1 MTRPSDFAFFRL
13 LARSASFTDAARS
26 LSMTPSA
33 VSRRLHAIESRLG
46 TELVL
51 RNTRS
56 MRLTPQGER
65 YLEAAETILRE
76 TERLEADI
84 ASRPLG
90 RLRICAS
97 FGFGRT
103 HIAPVVADF
112 ATANPDVR
120 VDLTLTDRPVS
131 IIEEGFDV
139 GIHLGLPH
147 DSRLRAPSAH
157 RNRRRRKHGRPLDAY
172 PPEDEEGREPRR
184 RSDSS
189 QQLGFGR
196 ARLVSRGTRNRAS
209 KPLGRPIPS
218 CGRAARRDSP
228 RLAHARGRLRLFRG
242 EKTFRAAARLSRRAR
257 RAFRRRGAASGF
269 LSSLTFSHGCCEN
282 HALSRIRFRHYTFS
296 LRAAR
301 EPAARQ
307 TRPETSS

>member
-13 LARSASFTDAARS
+13 LARSASLTDAARS

-33 VSRRLHAIESRLG
+33 VSRRLGAIETRLG
-46 TELVL
+46 VQLVL

-56 MRLTPQGER
+56 MRLTPEGER
-65 YLEAAETILRE
+65 YLEAAEAILAE

-112 ATANPDVR
+112 ARANPDVR

-139 GIHLGLPH
+139 GIHLGDPH
-147 DSRLRAPSAH
+147 DSRLRA
-157 RNRRRRKHGRPLDAY
+157 RKLLANDRILCASPAYLETHGRPLLPSDLARHRLIEIA
-172 PPEDEEGREPRR
+172 EDENTVGRWTLTHRKTKKVVNLAAVPVL
-184 RSDSS
+184 RSNSGSAALDWCLAG
-189 QQLGFGR
+189 LGIVLR
-196 ARLVSRGTRNRAS
+196 SRWHAAA
-209 KPLGRPIPS
+209 PL
-218 CGRAARRDSP
+218 AD
-228 RLAHARGRLRLFRG
+228 GRLEEVLPDWHMPADVYAYF
-242 EKTFRAAARLSRRAR
+242 AAKRPSAQL
-257 RAFRRRGAASGF
+257 RAFLDAM
-269 LSSLTFSHGCCEN
+269 
-282 HALSRIRFRHYTFS
+282 ALRFE
-296 LRAAR
+296 A
-301 EPAARQ
+301 
-307 TRPETSS
+307 

>member
-13 LARSASFTDAARS
+13 LARSASLTDAARS

-33 VSRRLHAIESRLG
+33 VSRRLGAIETRLG
-46 TELVL
+46 VQLVL

-56 MRLTPQGER
+56 MRLTPEGER
-65 YLEAAETILRE
+65 YLEAAEAILAE

-112 ATANPDVR
+112 ARANPDVR

-139 GIHLGLPH
+139 GIHLGDPH
-147 DSRLRAPSAH
+147 DSRLRA
-157 RNRRRRKHGRPLDAY
+157 RKLLANDRILCASPAYLETHGRPLLPSDLARHRLIEIA
-172 PPEDEEGREPRR
+172 EDENTVGRWTLTHRKTKKVVNLAAVPVL
-184 RSDSS
+184 RSNSGSAALDWCLAGLGIVLRSRWHAAAPLADGRLEEVLPDWHMPADVYAYFAAKKPSS
-189 QQLGFGR
+189 QL
-196 ARLVSRGTRNRAS
+196 
-209 KPLGRPIPS
+209 
-218 CGRAARRDSP
+218 
-228 RLAHARGRLRLFRG
+228 
-242 EKTFRAAARLSRRAR
+242 
-257 RAFRRRGAASGF
+257 RAFLDAM
-269 LSSLTFSHGCCEN
+269 
-282 HALSRIRFRHYTFS
+282 ALRFE
-296 LRAAR
+296 A
-301 EPAARQ
+301 
-307 TRPETSS
+307 

>member
-13 LARSASFTDAARS
+13 LARSASLTDAARS

-33 VSRRLHAIESRLG
+33 VSRRLVAIETRLG
-46 TELVL
+46 VQLVL

-56 MRLTPQGER
+56 MRLTPEGER
-65 YLEAAETILRE
+65 YLEAAEAILAE

-112 ATANPDVR
+112 ARANPDVR

-139 GIHLGLPH
+139 GIHLGVPH
-147 DSRLRAPSAH
+147 DSRLRA
-157 RNRRRRKHGRPLDAY
+157 RKLLANDRILCASPAYLETHGRPLLPSDLARHRLIEIA
-172 PPEDEEGREPRR
+172 EDENTVGRWTLTHRKTKKVVNLAAVPVL
-184 RSDSS
+184 RSNSGSAALDWCLAG
-189 QQLGFGR
+189 LGIVLR
-196 ARLVSRGTRNRAS
+196 SRWHAAA
-209 KPLGRPIPS
+209 PL
-218 CGRAARRDSP
+218 AD
-228 RLAHARGRLRLFRG
+228 GRLEEVLPDWHMPADVYAYF
-242 EKTFRAAARLSRRAR
+242 AAKKPSAQL
-257 RAFRRRGAASGF
+257 RAFLDAM
-269 LSSLTFSHGCCEN
+269 
-282 HALSRIRFRHYTFS
+282 ALRFE
-296 LRAAR
+296 A
-301 EPAARQ
+301 
-307 TRPETSS
+307 

>member
-13 LARSASFTDAARS
+13 LARSASLTNAARS

-33 VSRRLHAIESRLG
+33 VSRRLGAIETRLG
-46 TELVL
+46 VQLVL

-56 MRLTPQGER
+56 MRLTPEGER
-65 YLEAAETILRE
+65 YLEAAEAILAE

-112 ATANPDVR
+112 ARANPDVR

-139 GIHLGLPH
+139 GIHLGVPH
-147 DSRLRAPSAH
+147 DSRLRA
-157 RNRRRRKHGRPLDAY
+157 RKLLANDRILCASPAYLETHGRPLLPSDLARHRLIEIA
-172 PPEDEEGREPRR
+172 EDENTVGRWTLTHRKTKKVVNLAAVPVL
-184 RSDSS
+184 RSNSGSAALDWCLAG
-189 QQLGFGR
+189 LGIVLR
-196 ARLVSRGTRNRAS
+196 SRWHAAA
-209 KPLGRPIPS
+209 PL
-218 CGRAARRDSP
+218 AD
-228 RLAHARGRLRLFRG
+228 GRLEEVLPDWHMPADVYAYF
-242 EKTFRAAARLSRRAR
+242 AAKKPSAQL
-257 RAFRRRGAASGF
+257 RAFLDAM
-269 LSSLTFSHGCCEN
+269 
-282 HALSRIRFRHYTFS
+282 ALRFE
-296 LRAAR
+296 A
-301 EPAARQ
+301 
-307 TRPETSS
+307 

>member
-13 LARSASFTDAARS
+13 LAHSASLTDAARS

-33 VSRRLHAIESRLG
+33 VSRRLGAIETRLG
-46 TELVL
+46 VQLVL

-56 MRLTPQGER
+56 MRLTPEGER
-65 YLEAAETILRE
+65 YLEAAEAILAE

-112 ATANPDVR
+112 ARANPDVR

-139 GIHLGLPH
+139 GIHLGDPH
-147 DSRLRAPSAH
+147 DSRLRA
-157 RNRRRRKHGRPLDAY
+157 RKLLVNDRILCASPAYLETHGRPLLPSDLARHRLIEIA
-172 PPEDEEGREPRR
+172 EDENTVGRWTLTHRKTKKVVNLAAVPVL
-184 RSDSS
+184 RSNSGSAALDWCLAG
-189 QQLGFGR
+189 LGIVLR
-196 ARLVSRGTRNRAS
+196 SRWHAAA
-209 KPLGRPIPS
+209 PL
-218 CGRAARRDSP
+218 AD
-228 RLAHARGRLRLFRG
+228 GRLEEVLPDWHMPADVYAYF
-242 EKTFRAAARLSRRAR
+242 AAKKPSAQL
-257 RAFRRRGAASGF
+257 RAFLDAM
-269 LSSLTFSHGCCEN
+269 
-282 HALSRIRFRHYTFS
+282 ALRFE
-296 LRAAR
+296 A
-301 EPAARQ
+301 
-307 TRPETSS
+307 

>member
-13 LARSASFTDAARS
+13 LARSASLTDAARS

-33 VSRRLHAIESRLG
+33 VSRRLGAIETRLG
-46 TELVL
+46 VQLVL

-56 MRLTPQGER
+56 MRLTPEGER
-65 YLEAAETILRE
+65 YLEAAESILAE

-112 ATANPDVR
+112 ARANPDVR

-139 GIHLGLPH
+139 GIHLGDPH
-147 DSRLRAPSAH
+147 DSRLRA
-157 RNRRRRKHGRPLDAY
+157 RKLLENDRILCASPDYLETHGRPLLPSDLARHRLIEIA
-172 PPEDEEGREPRR
+172 EDENTVGRWTLTHRKTKKVVNLAAVPVL
-184 RSDSS
+184 RSNSGSAALDWCLAG
-189 QQLGFGR
+189 LGIVLR
-196 ARLVSRGTRNRAS
+196 SRWHAAA
-209 KPLGRPIPS
+209 PL
-218 CGRAARRDSP
+218 AD
-228 RLAHARGRLRLFRG
+228 GRLEEVLPDWHMPADVYAYF
-242 EKTFRAAARLSRRAR
+242 AAKKPSAQL
-257 RAFRRRGAASGF
+257 RAFLDAM
-269 LSSLTFSHGCCEN
+269 
-282 HALSRIRFRHYTFS
+282 ALRFE
-296 LRAAR
+296 A
-301 EPAARQ
+301 
-307 TRPETSS
+307 

>member
-13 LARSASFTDAARS
+13 LARSASLTDAARS

-33 VSRRLHAIESRLG
+33 VSRRLGAIETRLG
-46 TELVL
+46 VQLVL

-56 MRLTPQGER
+56 MRLTPEGER
-65 YLEAAETILRE
+65 YLEAAEAILAE

-112 ATANPDVR
+112 ARANPDVR

-139 GIHLGLPH
+139 GIHLGVPH
-147 DSRLRAPSAH
+147 DSRLRA
-157 RNRRRRKHGRPLDAY
+157 RKLLANDRILCASPAYLETHGRPLLPSDLARHRLIEIA
-172 PPEDEEGREPRR
+172 EDENTVGRWTLTHRKTKKVVNLAAVPVL
-184 RSDSS
+184 RSNSGSAALDWCLAG
-189 QQLGFGR
+189 LGIVLR
-196 ARLVSRGTRNRAS
+196 SRWHAAA
-209 KPLGRPIPS
+209 PL
-218 CGRAARRDSP
+218 AD
-228 RLAHARGRLRLFRG
+228 GRLEEVLPDWHMPADVYAYF
-242 EKTFRAAARLSRRAR
+242 AAKKPSTQL
-257 RAFRRRGAASGF
+257 RAFLDAM
-269 LSSLTFSHGCCEN
+269 
-282 HALSRIRFRHYTFS
+282 ALRFE
-296 LRAAR
+296 A
-301 EPAARQ
+301 
-307 TRPETSS
+307 

>member
-13 LARSASFTDAARS
+13 LARSASLTDAARS

-33 VSRRLHAIESRLG
+33 VSRRLGAIETRLG
-46 TELVL
+46 VQLVL

-56 MRLTPQGER
+56 MRLTPEGER
-65 YLEAAETILRE
+65 YLEAAEAILAE

-112 ATANPDVR
+112 ARANPDVR

-139 GIHLGLPH
+139 GIHLGDPH
-147 DSRLRAPSAH
+147 DSRLRA
-157 RNRRRRKHGRPLDAY
+157 RKLLANDRILCASPAYLETNGRPLLPSDLARHRLIEIA
-172 PPEDEEGREPRR
+172 EDENTVGRWTLTHRKTKKVVNLAAVPVL
-184 RSDSS
+184 RSNSGLAALDWC
-189 QQLGFGR
+189 LGGLGIVLR
-196 ARLVSRGTRNRAS
+196 SRWHAAA
-209 KPLGRPIPS
+209 PL
-218 CGRAARRDSP
+218 AD
-228 RLAHARGRLRLFRG
+228 GRLEEVLPDWHMPADVYAYF
-242 EKTFRAAARLSRRAR
+242 AAKRPSAQL
-257 RAFRRRGAASGF
+257 RAFLDAM
-269 LSSLTFSHGCCEN
+269 
-282 HALSRIRFRHYTFS
+282 ALRFK
-296 LRAAR
+296 A
-301 EPAARQ
+301 
-307 TRPETSS
+307 

>member
-103 HIAPVVADF
+103 HIAPVVAEF

-139 GIHLGLPH
+139 GIHLGDPH
-147 DSRLRAPSAH
+147 DSRLRA
-157 RNRRRRKHGRPLDAY
+157 RKLLANDRILCASPAYLETHGRPLLPSDLARHRLIEIA
-172 PPEDEEGREPRR
+172 EDENTVGRWTLTHRKTKKVVNLAAVPVL
-184 RSDSS
+184 RSNSGSAALDWCLAG
-189 QQLGFGR
+189 LGIVLR
-196 ARLVSRGTRNRAS
+196 SRWHAAA
-209 KPLGRPIPS
+209 PL
-218 CGRAARRDSP
+218 AD
-228 RLAHARGRLRLFRG
+228 GRLEEVLPDWHMPADVYAYF
-242 EKTFRAAARLSRRAR
+242 AAKKPSAQL
-257 RAFRRRGAASGF
+257 RAFLDAM
-269 LSSLTFSHGCCEN
+269 
-282 HALSRIRFRHYTFS
+282 ALRFE
-296 LRAAR
+296 A
-301 EPAARQ
+301 
-307 TRPETSS
+307 

>member
-13 LARSASFTDAARS
+13 LARSASLTDAARS

-33 VSRRLHAIESRLG
+33 VSRRLGAIETRLG
-46 TELVL
+46 VQLVL

-56 MRLTPQGER
+56 MRLTPEGER
-65 YLEAAETILRE
+65 YLEAAEAILAE

-147 DSRLRAPSAH
+147 DSRLRA
-157 RNRRRRKHGRPLDAY
+157 RKLLENDRILCASPRYLETHGRPAHPSDLARHRLIEIAEDENTVGRWTLTHRKTKKVVNLAAVPVLRSNSGSAALDWCLAGLGIVLRSRWHAAAPLADGRLEEVLPDWHMPADVYAYFAAKKPSAQLRAFLDAM
-172 PPEDEEGREPRR
+172 
-184 RSDSS
+184 
-189 QQLGFGR
+189 
-196 ARLVSRGTRNRAS
+196 A
-209 KPLGRPIPS
+209 
-218 CGRAARRDSP
+218 
-228 RLAHARGRLRLFRG
+228 LRF
-242 EKTFRAAARLSRRAR
+242 EA
-257 RAFRRRGAASGF
+257 
-269 LSSLTFSHGCCEN
+269 
-282 HALSRIRFRHYTFS
+282 
-296 LRAAR
+296 
-301 EPAARQ
+301 
-307 TRPETSS
+307 

>member
-13 LARSASFTDAARS
+13 LARSASLTDSARS

-33 VSRRLHAIESRLG
+33 VSRRLGAIETRLG
-46 TELVL
+46 VQLVL

-56 MRLTPQGER
+56 MRLTPEGER
-65 YLEAAETILRE
+65 YLEAAEAILAE

-112 ATANPDVR
+112 ARANPDVR

-139 GIHLGLPH
+139 GIHLGVPH
-147 DSRLRAPSAH
+147 DSRLRA
-157 RNRRRRKHGRPLDAY
+157 RKLLANDRILCASPAYLETHGRPLLPSDLARHRLIEIA
-172 PPEDEEGREPRR
+172 EDENTVGRWTLTHRKTKKVMNLAAVPVL
-184 RSDSS
+184 RSNSGSAALDWCLAG
-189 QQLGFGR
+189 LGIVLR
-196 ARLVSRGTRNRAS
+196 SRWHAAA
-209 KPLGRPIPS
+209 PL
-218 CGRAARRDSP
+218 AD
-228 RLAHARGRLRLFRG
+228 GRLEEVLPDWHMPADVYAYF
-242 EKTFRAAARLSRRAR
+242 AAKKPSAQL
-257 RAFRRRGAASGF
+257 RAFLDAM
-269 LSSLTFSHGCCEN
+269 
-282 HALSRIRFRHYTFS
+282 ALRFE
-296 LRAAR
+296 A
-301 EPAARQ
+301 
-307 TRPETSS
+307 

>member
-13 LARSASFTDAARS
+13 LARSASLTDAARS

-33 VSRRLHAIESRLG
+33 VSRRLGAIETRLG
-46 TELVL
+46 VQLVL

-56 MRLTPQGER
+56 MRLTPEGER
-65 YLEAAETILRE
+65 YLEAAEAILAE

-112 ATANPDVR
+112 ARANPDVR

-139 GIHLGLPH
+139 GIHLGDPH
-147 DSRLRAPSAH
+147 DSRLRA
-157 RNRRRRKHGRPLDAY
+157 RKLLANDRILCASPAYLETHGRPLLPSDLARHRLIEIA
-172 PPEDEEGREPRR
+172 EDENTVGRWTLTHRKTKKVVNLAAVPVL
-184 RSDSS
+184 RSNSGSAALDWCLAG
-189 QQLGFGR
+189 LGIVLR
-196 ARLVSRGTRNRAS
+196 SRWHAAA
-209 KPLGRPIPS
+209 PL
-218 CGRAARRDSP
+218 AD
-228 RLAHARGRLRLFRG
+228 GRLEEVLPDWYMPADVYAYF
-242 EKTFRAAARLSRRAR
+242 AAKKPSAQL
-257 RAFRRRGAASGF
+257 RAFLDAM
-269 LSSLTFSHGCCEN
+269 
-282 HALSRIRFRHYTFS
+282 ALRFE
-296 LRAAR
+296 A
-301 EPAARQ
+301 
-307 TRPETSS
+307 

>member
-13 LARSASFTDAARS
+13 LARSASLTDAARS

-33 VSRRLHAIESRLG
+33 VSRRLGAIETRLG
-46 TELVL
+46 VQLVL

-56 MRLTPQGER
+56 MRLTPEGER
-65 YLEAAETILRE
+65 YLEAAEAILAE

-112 ATANPDVR
+112 ARANPDVR

-139 GIHLGLPH
+139 GIHLGVPH
-147 DSRLRAPSAH
+147 DSRLRA
-157 RNRRRRKHGRPLDAY
+157 RKLLANDRILCASPPYLETHGRPLLPSDLARHRLIEIA
-172 PPEDEEGREPRR
+172 EDENTVGRWTLTHRKTKKVVNLAAVPVL
-184 RSDSS
+184 RSNSGSAALDWCLAG
-189 QQLGFGR
+189 LGIVLR
-196 ARLVSRGTRNRAS
+196 SRWHAAA
-209 KPLGRPIPS
+209 PL
-218 CGRAARRDSP
+218 AD
-228 RLAHARGRLRLFRG
+228 GRLEEVLPDWHMPADVYAYF
-242 EKTFRAAARLSRRAR
+242 AAKKPSAQL
-257 RAFRRRGAASGF
+257 RAFLDAM
-269 LSSLTFSHGCCEN
+269 
-282 HALSRIRFRHYTFS
+282 ALRFE
-296 LRAAR
+296 A
-301 EPAARQ
+301 
-307 TRPETSS
+307 

>member
-13 LARSASFTDAARS
+13 LARSASLTDAARS

-33 VSRRLHAIESRLG
+33 VSRRLGAIATRLG
-46 TELVL
+46 VQLVL

-56 MRLTPQGER
+56 MRLTPEGER
-65 YLEAAETILRE
+65 YLEAAEAILAE

-112 ATANPDVR
+112 ARANPDVR

-139 GIHLGLPH
+139 GIHLGDPH
-147 DSRLRAPSAH
+147 DSRLRA
-157 RNRRRRKHGRPLDAY
+157 RKLLENDRILCASPAYLETHGRPLLPSDLARHRLIEIA
-172 PPEDEEGREPRR
+172 EDENTVGRWTLTHRKTKKVVNLAAVPVL
-184 RSDSS
+184 RSNSGSAALDWCLAG
-189 QQLGFGR
+189 LGIVLR
-196 ARLVSRGTRNRAS
+196 SRWHAAA
-209 KPLGRPIPS
+209 PL
-218 CGRAARRDSP
+218 AD
-228 RLAHARGRLRLFRG
+228 GRLEEVLPDWHMPADVYAYF
-242 EKTFRAAARLSRRAR
+242 AAKKPSAQL
-257 RAFRRRGAASGF
+257 RAFLDAM
-269 LSSLTFSHGCCEN
+269 
-282 HALSRIRFRHYTFS
+282 ALRFE
-296 LRAAR
+296 A
-301 EPAARQ
+301 
-307 TRPETSS
+307 

>member
-13 LARSASFTDAARS
+13 LARSASLTDAARS

-33 VSRRLHAIESRLG
+33 VSRRLGAIETRLG
-46 TELVL
+46 VQLVL

-56 MRLTPQGER
+56 MRLTPEGER
-65 YLEAAETILRE
+65 YLEAAEAILAE

-112 ATANPDVR
+112 AKANPDVR

-139 GIHLGLPH
+139 GIHLGVPH
-147 DSRLRAPSAH
+147 DSRLRA
-157 RNRRRRKHGRPLDAY
+157 RKLLENDRILCASPAYLETHGRPLLPADLARHRLIEIAEDANTV
-172 PPEDEEGREPRR
+172 GRWTLTHRKTKKVVNLAAVPVL
-184 RSDSS
+184 RSNSGSAALDWCLAG
-189 QQLGFGR
+189 LGIVLR
-196 ARLVSRGTRNRAS
+196 SRWHAAS
-209 KPLGRPIPS
+209 PL
-218 CGRAARRDSP
+218 AD
-228 RLAHARGRLRLFRG
+228 GRLEEVLPDWHMPADVYAYF
-242 EKTFRAAARLSRRAR
+242 AAKKPSAQL
-257 RAFRRRGAASGF
+257 RAFLDAM
-269 LSSLTFSHGCCEN
+269 
-282 HALSRIRFRHYTFS
+282 ALRFE
-296 LRAAR
+296 A
-301 EPAARQ
+301 
-307 TRPETSS
+307 

>member
-1 MTRPSDFAFFRL
+1 
-13 LARSASFTDAARS
+13 
-26 LSMTPSA
+26 MTPSA
-33 VSRRLHAIESRLG
+33 VSRRLGAIETRLG
-46 TELVL
+46 VQLVL

-56 MRLTPQGER
+56 MRLTPEGER
-65 YLEAAETILRE
+65 YLEAAEAILAE

-147 DSRLRAPSAH
+147 DSRLRA
-157 RNRRRRKHGRPLDAY
+157 RKLLENDRILCASPRYLETHGRPAHPSDLARHRLIEIA
-172 PPEDEEGREPRR
+172 EDENTVGRWTLTHRKTKKVR

-189 QQLGFGR
+189 QQLGLGR

-218 CGRAARRDSP
+218 CGRAARRNSP

-242 EKTFRAAARLSRRAR
+242 EKTFGAAARLSRRAR
-257 RAFRRRGAASGF
+257 LAFRRRGAASGF
-269 LSSLTFSHGCCEN
+269 LLSLTFSHGCCEN
-282 HALSRIRFRHYTFS
+282 HALSRIRFRH
-296 LRAAR
+296 
-301 EPAARQ
+301 
-307 TRPETSS
+307 

>member
-65 YLEAAETILRE
+65 YLEAAETILWE

-112 ATANPDVR
+112 ARANPDVR

-139 GIHLGLPH
+139 GIHLGVPH
-147 DSRLRAPSAH
+147 DSRLRA
-157 RNRRRRKHGRPLDAY
+157 RKLLANDRILCASPAYLETHGRPLLPSDLARHRLIEIA
-172 PPEDEEGREPRR
+172 EDENTVGRWTLTHRKTKKVVNLAAVPVL
-184 RSDSS
+184 RSNSGSAALDWCLAG
-189 QQLGFGR
+189 LGIVLR
-196 ARLVSRGTRNRAS
+196 SRWHAAA
-209 KPLGRPIPS
+209 PL
-218 CGRAARRDSP
+218 AD
-228 RLAHARGRLRLFRG
+228 GRLEEVLPDWHMPADVYAYF
-242 EKTFRAAARLSRRAR
+242 AAKKPSAQL
-257 RAFRRRGAASGF
+257 RAFLDAM
-269 LSSLTFSHGCCEN
+269 
-282 HALSRIRFRHYTFS
+282 ALRFE
-296 LRAAR
+296 A
-301 EPAARQ
+301 
-307 TRPETSS
+307 

>member
-13 LARSASFTDAARS
+13 LARSASLTDAARS

-33 VSRRLHAIESRLG
+33 VSRRLGAIETRLG
-46 TELVL
+46 VQLVL

-56 MRLTPQGER
+56 MRLTPEGER
-65 YLEAAETILRE
+65 YLEAAEAILAE

-112 ATANPDVR
+112 ARANPDVR

-139 GIHLGLPH
+139 GIHLGVPH
-147 DSRLRAPSAH
+147 DSRLRA
-157 RNRRRRKHGRPLDAY
+157 RKLLANDRILCASPAYLETHGRPLLPSDLARHRLIEIA
-172 PPEDEEGREPRR
+172 EDENTVGRWTLTHRKTKKVVNLAAVPVL
-184 RSDSS
+184 RSNSGSAALDWCLAG
-189 QQLGFGR
+189 LGIVLR
-196 ARLVSRGTRNRAS
+196 SRWHAAA
-209 KPLGRPIPS
+209 PL
-218 CGRAARRDSP
+218 AD
-228 RLAHARGRLRLFRG
+228 GRLEEVLPDWHMPADVYAYF
-242 EKTFRAAARLSRRAR
+242 AAKRPSAQL
-257 RAFRRRGAASGF
+257 RAFLDAM
-269 LSSLTFSHGCCEN
+269 
-282 HALSRIRFRHYTFS
+282 ALRFE
-296 LRAAR
+296 A
-301 EPAARQ
+301 
-307 TRPETSS
+307 

>member
-13 LARSASFTDAARS
+13 LARSASLTDAARS

-33 VSRRLHAIESRLG
+33 VSRRLGAIETRLG
-46 TELVL
+46 VQLVL

-56 MRLTPQGER
+56 MRLTPEGER
-65 YLEAAETILRE
+65 YLEAAEAILAE

-112 ATANPDVR
+112 ARANPDVR

-139 GIHLGLPH
+139 GIHLGVPH
-147 DSRLRAPSAH
+147 DSRLRA
-157 RNRRRRKHGRPLDAY
+157 RKLLANDRILCASPAYLETHGRPLLPSDLARHRLIEIA
-172 PPEDEEGREPRR
+172 EDENTVGRWTLTHRKTKKVVNLAAVPVL
-184 RSDSS
+184 RSNSGSAALDWCLAG
-189 QQLGFGR
+189 LGIVLR
-196 ARLVSRGTRNRAS
+196 SRWHAAA
-209 KPLGRPIPS
+209 PL
-218 CGRAARRDSP
+218 AD
-228 RLAHARGRLRLFRG
+228 GRLEEVLPDWHMPADVYAYF
-242 EKTFRAAARLSRRAR
+242 AAKKPSAQL
-257 RAFRRRGAASGF
+257 RAFLDAM
-269 LSSLTFSHGCCEN
+269 
-282 HALSRIRFRHYTFS
+282 ALR
-296 LRAAR
+296 LEA
-301 EPAARQ
+301 
-307 TRPETSS
+307 

>member
-13 LARSASFTDAARS
+13 LARSASLTDAARS

-33 VSRRLHAIESRLG
+33 VSRRLGAIETRLG
-46 TELVL
+46 VQLVL

-56 MRLTPQGER
+56 MRLTPEGER
-65 YLEAAETILRE
+65 YLEAAEAILAE

-112 ATANPDVR
+112 ARANPDVR

-139 GIHLGLPH
+139 GIHLGVPH
-147 DSRLRAPSAH
+147 DSRLRA
-157 RNRRRRKHGRPLDAY
+157 RKLLANDRILCASPAYLETHGRPLLLSDLARHRLIEIA
-172 PPEDEEGREPRR
+172 EDENTVGRWTLTHRKTKKVVNLAAVPVL
-184 RSDSS
+184 RSNSGSAALDWCLAG
-189 QQLGFGR
+189 LGIVLR
-196 ARLVSRGTRNRAS
+196 SRWHAAA
-209 KPLGRPIPS
+209 PL
-218 CGRAARRDSP
+218 AD
-228 RLAHARGRLRLFRG
+228 GRLEEVLPDWHMPADVYAYF
-242 EKTFRAAARLSRRAR
+242 AAKKPSAQL
-257 RAFRRRGAASGF
+257 RAFLDAM
-269 LSSLTFSHGCCEN
+269 
-282 HALSRIRFRHYTFS
+282 ALRFE
-296 LRAAR
+296 A
-301 EPAARQ
+301 
-307 TRPETSS
+307 

>member
-13 LARSASFTDAARS
+13 LARSASLTDAARS

-33 VSRRLHAIESRLG
+33 VSRRLGAIETRLG
-46 TELVL
+46 VQLVL

-112 ATANPDVR
+112 ARANPDVR

-139 GIHLGLPH
+139 GIHLGVPH
-147 DSRLRAPSAH
+147 DSRLRA
-157 RNRRRRKHGRPLDAY
+157 RKLLANDRILCASPAYLETHGRPLLPSDLARHRLIEIA
-172 PPEDEEGREPRR
+172 EDENTVGRWTLTHRKTKKVVNLAAVPVL
-184 RSDSS
+184 RSNSGSAALDWCLAG
-189 QQLGFGR
+189 LGIVLR
-196 ARLVSRGTRNRAS
+196 SRWHAAA
-209 KPLGRPIPS
+209 PL
-218 CGRAARRDSP
+218 AD
-228 RLAHARGRLRLFRG
+228 GRLEEVLPDWHMPADVYAYF
-242 EKTFRAAARLSRRAR
+242 AAKKPSAQL
-257 RAFRRRGAASGF
+257 RAFLDAM
-269 LSSLTFSHGCCEN
+269 
-282 HALSRIRFRHYTFS
+282 ALRFE
-296 LRAAR
+296 A
-301 EPAARQ
+301 
-307 TRPETSS
+307 

>member
-13 LARSASFTDAARS
+13 LARSASLTDAARS

-33 VSRRLHAIESRLG
+33 VSRRLAAVEARLG
-46 TELVL
+46 VELVL
-51 RNTRS
+51 RNTRG

-103 HIAPVVADF
+103 YIAPVVADF

-139 GIHLGLPH
+139 GIHLGPPH
-147 DSRLRAPSAH
+147 DSRLRARKLLENDRILCASPRYLETYGRPAHPSDLARH
-157 RNRRRRKHGRPLDAY
+157 RLIEIAEDENTVGRWTLTHRKTKKVANLAAVPVLRSNSRSTGVSRDSESCFAAVGTSGPILRAAGSKKFSPTGTCPRTYTPISRRKSLPRSCAPFSTRSPRVSTPRSRLGRPLIFDFF
-172 PPEDEEGREPRR
+172 
-184 RSDSS
+184 S
-189 QQLGFGR
+189 
-196 ARLVSRGTRNRAS
+196 RL
-209 KPLGRPIPS
+209 L
-218 CGRAARRDSP
+218 
-228 RLAHARGRLRLFRG
+228 
-242 EKTFRAAARLSRRAR
+242 
-257 RAFRRRGAASGF
+257 
-269 LSSLTFSHGCCEN
+269 
-282 HALSRIRFRHYTFS
+282 
-296 LRAAR
+296 
-301 EPAARQ
+301 
-307 TRPETSS
+307 

>member
-13 LARSASFTDAARS
+13 LARSASLTDAARS

-33 VSRRLHAIESRLG
+33 VSRRLGAIETRLG
-46 TELVL
+46 VQLVL

-56 MRLTPQGER
+56 MRLTPEGER
-65 YLEAAETILRE
+65 YLEAAEAILAE

-112 ATANPDVR
+112 ARANPDVR

-139 GIHLGLPH
+139 GIHLGVPH
-147 DSRLRAPSAH
+147 DSRLRA
-157 RNRRRRKHGRPLDAY
+157 RKLLANDRILCASPAYLETHGRPLLPSDLARHRLIEIA
-172 PPEDEEGREPRR
+172 EDENTVGRWTLTHRKTKKVVNLAAVPILRSNSGSAALDWCLAGLGIVLRSRWDARSHLAGGRVEEILPDWHMPADVYAYFAAKKPSAQLRAFLDALASRFDAGEPP
-184 RSDSS
+184 
-189 QQLGFGR
+189 
-196 ARLVSRGTRNRAS
+196 RAS
-209 KPLGRPIPS
+209 
-218 CGRAARRDSP
+218 
-228 RLAHARGRLRLFRG
+228 
-242 EKTFRAAARLSRRAR
+242 
-257 RAFRRRGAASGF
+257 
-269 LSSLTFSHGCCEN
+269 SH
-282 HALSRIRFRHYTFS
+282 L
-296 LRAAR
+296 
-301 EPAARQ
+301 
-307 TRPETSS
+307 

>member
-13 LARSASFTDAARS
+13 LARSASLTDAARS

-33 VSRRLHAIESRLG
+33 VSRRLGAIETRLG
-46 TELVL
+46 VQLVL

-56 MRLTPQGER
+56 MRLTPEGER
-65 YLEAAETILRE
+65 YLEAAEAILAE

-112 ATANPDVR
+112 ARANPDVR

-139 GIHLGLPH
+139 GIHLGDPH
-147 DSRLRAPSAH
+147 DSRLRARKLLENDRILCASPSYLET
-157 RNRRRRKHGRPLDAY
+157 HGRPLLPADLARHRLIEIA
-172 PPEDEEGREPRR
+172 EDENTVGRWTLTHRKTKKVVNLAAVPVL
-184 RSDSS
+184 RSNSGSAALDWCLAG
-189 QQLGFGR
+189 LGIVLR
-196 ARLVSRGTRNRAS
+196 SRWHAAA
-209 KPLGRPIPS
+209 PL
-218 CGRAARRDSP
+218 AD
-228 RLAHARGRLRLFRG
+228 GRLEEVLPDWHMPADVYAYF
-242 EKTFRAAARLSRRAR
+242 AAKKPSAQL
-257 RAFRRRGAASGF
+257 RAFLDAM
-269 LSSLTFSHGCCEN
+269 
-282 HALSRIRFRHYTFS
+282 ALRFE
-296 LRAAR
+296 A
-301 EPAARQ
+301 
-307 TRPETSS
+307 

>member
-13 LARSASFTDAARS
+13 LARSASLTDAARS

-33 VSRRLHAIESRLG
+33 VSRRLGAIETRLG
-46 TELVL
+46 VQLVL

-56 MRLTPQGER
+56 MRLTPEGER
-65 YLEAAETILRE
+65 YLEAAEAILAE

-147 DSRLRAPSAH
+147 DSRLRA
-157 RNRRRRKHGRPLDAY
+157 RKLLENDRILCASPRYLETHGRPAHPSDLARHRLIEIAEDENTVGRWTLTHRKTKKVVNLSAVPILRSNSGSAALDWCLAGLGIVLRSRWHAAAPLADGRLEEVLPDWHMPADVYAYFAAKKPSAQLRAFLDAM
-172 PPEDEEGREPRR
+172 
-184 RSDSS
+184 
-189 QQLGFGR
+189 
-196 ARLVSRGTRNRAS
+196 A
-209 KPLGRPIPS
+209 
-218 CGRAARRDSP
+218 
-228 RLAHARGRLRLFRG
+228 LRF
-242 EKTFRAAARLSRRAR
+242 EA
-257 RAFRRRGAASGF
+257 
-269 LSSLTFSHGCCEN
+269 
-282 HALSRIRFRHYTFS
+282 
-296 LRAAR
+296 
-301 EPAARQ
+301 
-307 TRPETSS
+307 

>member
-13 LARSASFTDAARS
+13 LARSASLTDAARS

-33 VSRRLHAIESRLG
+33 VSRRLGAIETRLG
-46 TELVL
+46 VQLVL

-56 MRLTPQGER
+56 MRLTPEGER
-65 YLEAAETILRE
+65 YLEAAEAILAE

-112 ATANPDVR
+112 ARANPDVR

-139 GIHLGLPH
+139 GIHLGDPH
-147 DSRLRAPSAH
+147 DSRLRA
-157 RNRRRRKHGRPLDAY
+157 RKLLENDRILCASPAYLETHGRPLLPADLARHRLIEIA
-172 PPEDEEGREPRR
+172 EDENTVGRWTLTHRKTKKVVNLAAVPVL
-184 RSDSS
+184 RSNSGSAALDWCLAG
-189 QQLGFGR
+189 LGIVLR
-196 ARLVSRGTRNRAS
+196 SRWHAAA
-209 KPLGRPIPS
+209 PL
-218 CGRAARRDSP
+218 AD
-228 RLAHARGRLRLFRG
+228 GRLEEVLPDWHMPADVYAYF
-242 EKTFRAAARLSRRAR
+242 AAKKPSAQL
-257 RAFRRRGAASGF
+257 RAF
-269 LSSLTFSHGCCEN
+269 LDVM
-282 HALSRIRFRHYTFS
+282 ALRFE
-296 LRAAR
+296 A
-301 EPAARQ
+301 
-307 TRPETSS
+307 

>member
-13 LARSASFTDAARS
+13 LARSASLTDAARS

-33 VSRRLHAIESRLG
+33 VSRRLGAIETRLG
-46 TELVL
+46 VQLVL

-56 MRLTPQGER
+56 MRLTPEGER
-65 YLEAAETILRE
+65 YLEAAEAILAE

-112 ATANPDVR
+112 ARANPDVR

-147 DSRLRAPSAH
+147 DSRLRA
-157 RNRRRRKHGRPLDAY
+157 RKLLENDRILCASPRYLETHGRPAHPSDLARHRLIEIAEDENTVGRWTLTHRKTKKVVNLAAVPVLRSNSGSAALDWCLAGLGIVLRSRWHAAAPLADGRLEEVLPDWHMPADVYAYFAAKKPSAQLRAFLDAM
-172 PPEDEEGREPRR
+172 
-184 RSDSS
+184 
-189 QQLGFGR
+189 
-196 ARLVSRGTRNRAS
+196 A
-209 KPLGRPIPS
+209 
-218 CGRAARRDSP
+218 
-228 RLAHARGRLRLFRG
+228 LRF
-242 EKTFRAAARLSRRAR
+242 EA
-257 RAFRRRGAASGF
+257 
-269 LSSLTFSHGCCEN
+269 
-282 HALSRIRFRHYTFS
+282 
-296 LRAAR
+296 
-301 EPAARQ
+301 
-307 TRPETSS
+307 

>member
-13 LARSASFTDAARS
+13 LARSASLTDAARS

-33 VSRRLHAIESRLG
+33 VSRRLGAIETRLG
-46 TELVL
+46 VQLVL

-56 MRLTPQGER
+56 MRLTPEGER
-65 YLEAAETILRE
+65 YLEAAEAILAE

-112 ATANPDVR
+112 ARANPDVR

-139 GIHLGLPH
+139 GIHLGDPH
-147 DSRLRAPSAH
+147 DSRLRA
-157 RNRRRRKHGRPLDAY
+157 RKLLANDRILCASPAYLETHGRPLLPSDLAR
-172 PPEDEEGREPRR
+172 PRLIEIAEDENTVGRWTLTHRKTKKVVNLAAVPVL
-184 RSDSS
+184 RSNSGSAALDWCLAG
-189 QQLGFGR
+189 LGIVLR
-196 ARLVSRGTRNRAS
+196 SRWHAAA
-209 KPLGRPIPS
+209 PL
-218 CGRAARRDSP
+218 AD
-228 RLAHARGRLRLFRG
+228 GRLEEVLPDWHMPADVYAYF
-242 EKTFRAAARLSRRAR
+242 AAKKPSAQL
-257 RAFRRRGAASGF
+257 RAFLDAM
-269 LSSLTFSHGCCEN
+269 
-282 HALSRIRFRHYTFS
+282 ALRFE
-296 LRAAR
+296 A
-301 EPAARQ
+301 
-307 TRPETSS
+307 

>member
-13 LARSASFTDAARS
+13 LARSASLTDAARS

-33 VSRRLHAIESRLG
+33 VSRRLGAIETRLG
-46 TELVL
+46 VQLVL

-56 MRLTPQGER
+56 MRLTPEGER
-65 YLEAAETILRE
+65 YLEAAEAILAE

-112 ATANPDVR
+112 ARANPDVR

-139 GIHLGLPH
+139 GIHLGDPH
-147 DSRLRAPSAH
+147 DSRRRA
-157 RNRRRRKHGRPLDAY
+157 RKLLANDRILCASPAYLETHGRPLLPSDLARHRLIEIA
-172 PPEDEEGREPRR
+172 EDENTVGRWTLTHRKTKKVVNLAAVPVL
-184 RSDSS
+184 RSNSGSAALDWCLAG
-189 QQLGFGR
+189 LGIVLR
-196 ARLVSRGTRNRAS
+196 SRWHAAA
-209 KPLGRPIPS
+209 PL
-218 CGRAARRDSP
+218 AD
-228 RLAHARGRLRLFRG
+228 GRLEEVLPDWHMPADVYAYF
-242 EKTFRAAARLSRRAR
+242 AAKKPSAQL
-257 RAFRRRGAASGF
+257 RAFLDAM
-269 LSSLTFSHGCCEN
+269 
-282 HALSRIRFRHYTFS
+282 ALRFE
-296 LRAAR
+296 A
-301 EPAARQ
+301 
-307 TRPETSS
+307 